1 LATASSGH
9 LRRRWTQLLL
19 ERPKRG
25 RASNGRLA
33 PEAERHRRLWVE
45 WFATAAFS
53 TALLAT
59 FVFTGATTRLDNAIY
74 DMALKIRH
82 AQPSKD
88 IVIVSVDEASLNE
101 KGEWPWKRR
110 LFADLINDIG
120 HGKPRALGWYFI
132 FAAPTD
138 AADDQAVH
146 DAMARTPTYLA
157 QLVSI
162 AYEGVRKRMNA
173 TSSAAG
179 EGTADSEGDNDGIV
193 RRAYLFEG
201 HSSPTPRLALQLARL
216 AGRGPLSPRPEE
228 TPGVPAKDIRR
239 AGEML
244 IPFIG
249 PPGSFQHV
257 SAAAV
262 LDGKVPIDEF
272 KGKFVLIGSSAPNL
286 LDNYPTPV
294 SGRSGMPNVE
304 VDANILNALLTGTA
318 ITPASEVMVL
328 IVSLAMMWLLL
339 VALVRLGPTDNL
351 LVAAGLAALPA
362 IGAVVA
368 VIAFRVWL
376 PPAAFLVTEAMIV
389 PYWGWRRLNAA
400 SGYLAEEL
408 RALERSVGG
417 AVLARPASA
426 PPPRGDLVLQQMTL
440 LQEAKAR
447 ISDLRRFVADILANF
462 PDPVLVVDREGRIL
476 TVNQAAADFAE
487 QAGLST
493 TPNSPVQPIL
503 ARIVPVT
510 PNGGS
515 AWPPPE
521 RDAANSQPFS
531 GMGMAGR
538 AYEVRFT
545 ATQSAGDEQTGWIIH
560 LADITSLMSAM
571 RQREEA
577 LQLLSHDMRSP
588 QSAILATLSHPEFK
602 EAPAALR
609 QRIEGHAR
617 RTLELADA
625 FVRLAKAESAR
636 YVLEP
641 IDLAHVTQDAAD
653 AVWGLAQAA
662 GIKVEVQVVND
673 EDEYVILADRGLLT
687 RALVNLLDNA
697 VKFSPAGEK
706 VVCSIG
712 YGVLEGAP
720 AVECRI
726 ADRAGGMSQANAGS
740 LFRKFASFRDG
751 AHAPTGIGLGLALV
765 HTVVTRHNGEITVES
780 VEGEGSV
787 FILKLPRHDD
797 RAAEGDGNVA
807 SAAALAAAE

>member
-1 LATASSGH
+1 MATASSGPPPW
-9 LRRRWTQLLL
+9 RWIQLLL
-19 ERPKRG
+19 ERLKSR
-25 RASNGRLA
+25 RASTDRRA
-33 PEAERHRRLWVE
+33 PDAERHRRLWIE

-82 AQPSKD
+82 AQPSRD
-88 IVIVSVDEASLNE
+88 IVIVSVDSASLDE
-101 KGEWPWKRR
+101 KGEWPWRR
-110 LFADLINDIG
+110 RVFADLINDIG
-120 HGKPRALGWYFI
+120 RGKPRALGWYFI

-146 DAMARTPTYLA
+146 DAMARTPTYIG
-157 QLVSI
+157 QLVSM
-162 AYEGVRKRMNA
+162 AYEGVRQHMLA
-173 TSSAAG
+173 TSAAAG
-179 EGTADSEGDNDGIV
+179 EGSGDSDGDNDGIV

-201 HSSPTPRLALQLARL
+201 QGVARPRMVLQLARL
-216 AGRGPLSPRPEE
+216 AGRGPPPLRPDQQ
-228 TPGVPAKDIRR
+228 PPIPAKGIVR

-244 IPFIG
+244 IPFVG
-249 PPGSFQHV
+249 PPGSFPHV

-262 LDGKVPIDEF
+262 LDGRIPPDRF
-272 KGKFVLIGSSAPNL
+272 KGKFVLIGSSAPSL

-318 ITPASEVMVL
+318 ITPASQWTVL

-362 IGAVVA
+362 MGAVVA
-368 VIAFRVWL
+368 VIVFRVWL

-408 RALERSVGG
+408 RTLERSVGG

-426 PPPRGDLVLQQMTL
+426 PPPGGDLVLQQMTL

-462 PDPVLVVDREGRIL
+462 PDPVLVVDRDGRIL
-476 TVNQAAADFAE
+476 TVNQAAADFAQ

-503 ARIVPVT
+503 ARIVPLT
-510 PNGGS
+510 PNGES

-521 RDAANSQPFS
+521 RDAANSRPFS
-531 GMGMAGR
+531 GVGMAGR

-545 ATQSAGDEQTGWIIH
+545 ATRSAGDEQTGWIVH

-602 EAPAALR
+602 GAPAALR
-609 QRIEGHAR
+609 QRIESHAR

-641 IDLAHVTQDAAD
+641 LDLAHVTQDAAD

-662 GIKVEVQVVND
+662 GVKVEVQVAD
-673 EDEYVILADRGLLT
+673 EADEYVVLADRGLLT

-706 VVCSIG
+706 VICSIG
-712 YGVLEGAP
+712 RGTLEGAP
-720 AVECRI
+720 AIECRI

-765 HTVVTRHNGEITVES
+765 HTVITRHNGEIAVES
-780 VEGEGSV
+780 VEGQGSV
-787 FILKLPRHDD
+787 FILKLPRHDE
-797 RAAEGDGNVA
+797 EGAGHTDVA
-807 SAAALAAAE
+807 SPAALAAAE

>member
-1 LATASSGH
+1 M
-9 LRRRWTQLLL
+9 
-19 ERPKRG
+19 
-25 RASNGRLA
+25 
-33 PEAERHRRLWVE
+33 E
-45 WFATAAFS
+45 WFATAVFS

-59 FVFTGATTRLDNAIY
+59 FVLTGATTRLDNAIY
-74 DMALKIRH
+74 DMALKIRP
-82 AQPSKD
+82 AAPSKD
-88 IVIVSVDEASLNE
+88 IVIVSVDSASLNE
-101 KGEWPWKRR
+101 KGEWPWRRR
-110 LFADLINDIG
+110 LFADMINDIG
-120 HGKPRALGWYFI
+120 RGAPRALGWYFV

-138 AADDQAVH
+138 PADDQAVH
-146 DAMARTPTYLA
+146 DAMARTPTYLG

-162 AYEGVRKRMNA
+162 AYEGIRKTMNA
-173 TSSAAG
+173 TSAAAG
-179 EGTADSEGDNDGIV
+179 AGDADSEGDNDGIV

-201 HSSPTPRLALQLARL
+201 LGVPKPRLVLQLARL
-216 AGRGPLSPRPEE
+216 AGRGPPPVGADHRRLVQSKGI
-228 TPGVPAKDIRR
+228 TR

-244 IPFIG
+244 IPFVG
-249 PPGSFQHV
+249 PPGTFKHV

-262 LDGKVPIDEF
+262 LDGKVSPDQF
-272 KGKFVLIGSSAPNL
+272 KGKFVLIGASAPSL

-304 VDANILNALLTGTA
+304 VEANILNALLTGTA
-318 ITPASEVMVL
+318 ITPASQLTVL
-328 IVSLAMMWLLL
+328 IVSLMMMWLLL

-351 LVAAGLAALPA
+351 LVAAGLAALPVT
-362 IGAVVA
+362 GSVVA
-368 VIAFRVWL
+368 VAAFKVWL

-408 RALERSVGG
+408 RALERSAGG
-417 AVLARPASA
+417 AVLARSASA
-426 PPPRGDLVLQQMTL
+426 PPPGGDLVLQQMTL

-447 ISDLRRFVADILANF
+447 VSDLRRFVADILANF
-462 PDPVLVVDREGRIL
+462 PDPVLVVDRDGRIL

-493 TPNSPVQPIL
+493 TPNSPIQPIL
-503 ARIVPVT
+503 SRIVPDS

-515 AWPPPE
+515 AWPPPD
-521 RDAANSQPFS
+521 RDAINTRPFS
-531 GMGMAGR
+531 GMGMGGR

-545 ATQSAGDEQTGWIIH
+545 PTRSAGDEMTGWIVH
-560 LADITSLMSAM
+560 LADITSLMAAM

-602 EAPAALR
+602 GAPPALR
-609 QRIEGHAR
+609 QRIESHAR

-653 AVWGLAQAA
+653 AVWGLAQA
-662 GIKVEVQVVND
+662 GGVKVEVAVAND

-697 VKFSPAGEK
+697 VKFSPSGEK

-712 YGVLEGAP
+712 YGTLEGGTP
-720 AVECRI
+720 AIECRI

-765 HTVVTRHNGEITVES
+765 HTVITRHNGDISVET

-787 FILKLPRHDD
+787 FILKLPRHFEDD
-797 RAAEGDGNVA
+797 AKGDDA
-807 SAAALAAAE
+807 TSAASLAAAE

>member
-1 LATASSGH
+1 
-9 LRRRWTQLLL
+9 
-19 ERPKRG
+19 
-25 RASNGRLA
+25 
-33 PEAERHRRLWVE
+33 
-45 WFATAAFS
+45 
-53 TALLAT
+53 
-59 FVFTGATTRLDNAIY
+59 
-74 DMALKIRH
+74 
-82 AQPSKD
+82 
-88 IVIVSVDEASLNE
+88 
-101 KGEWPWKRR
+101 
-110 LFADLINDIG
+110 
-120 HGKPRALGWYFI
+120 
-132 FAAPTD
+132 
-138 AADDQAVH
+138 
-146 DAMARTPTYLA
+146 
-157 QLVSI
+157 
-162 AYEGVRKRMNA
+162 
-173 TSSAAG
+173 
-179 EGTADSEGDNDGIV
+179 
-193 RRAYLFEG
+193 
-201 HSSPTPRLALQLARL
+201 
-216 AGRGPLSPRPEE
+216 
-228 TPGVPAKDIRR
+228 
-239 AGEML
+239 
-244 IPFIG
+244 
-249 PPGSFQHV
+249 
-257 SAAAV
+257 
-262 LDGKVPIDEF
+262 
-272 KGKFVLIGSSAPNL
+272 
-286 LDNYPTPV
+286 
-294 SGRSGMPNVE
+294 
-304 VDANILNALLTGTA
+304 
-318 ITPASEVMVL
+318 
-328 IVSLAMMWLLL
+328 
-339 VALVRLGPTDNL
+339 
-351 LVAAGLAALPA
+351 
-362 IGAVVA
+362 
-368 VIAFRVWL
+368 
-376 PPAAFLVTEAMIV
+376 MIV

-462 PDPVLVVDREGRIL
+462 PDPVLVVDRDGRIL

-503 ARIVPVT
+503 ARIVAVT
-510 PNGGS
+510 PSGGS

-521 RDAANSQPFS
+521 RDAANSRPFS

-545 ATQSAGDEQTGWIIH
+545 ATRSAGDEQTGWIIH
-560 LADITSLMSAM
+560 LADITSLVSAM

-602 EAPAALR
+602 DAPAALR

-641 IDLAHVTQDAAD
+641 IDLAHVMQDAAD

-662 GIKVEVQVVND
+662 GVKVVVQVAND

-720 AVECRI
+720 AIECRI
-726 ADRAGGMSQANAGS
+726 ADRAGGMSQTNAGS

-787 FILKLPRHDD
+787 FILKLPRHDED
-797 RAAEGDGNVA
+797 AGEDDGGVV
-807 SAAALAAAE
+807 SAAALAAAELDSSQAFLTNGSGMRLAPWRANIQPGYSGGRALTSSRRATSSGERRRSTAARLSSSCSTVLAPMMMLITCGLASSHARATRATDTPCASPISRMAATQAQARSRSTGGKSKFARRASLGAADPGPNFPESRPPARGDQTIRPRRSSVSIGTSSRSRSRPAME

>member
-1 LATASSGH
+1 
-9 LRRRWTQLLL
+9 
-19 ERPKRG
+19 
-25 RASNGRLA
+25 
-33 PEAERHRRLWVE
+33 
-45 WFATAAFS
+45 
-53 TALLAT
+53 
-59 FVFTGATTRLDNAIY
+59 
-74 DMALKIRH
+74 
-82 AQPSKD
+82 
-88 IVIVSVDEASLNE
+88 
-101 KGEWPWKRR
+101 
-110 LFADLINDIG
+110 
-120 HGKPRALGWYFI
+120 
-132 FAAPTD
+132 
-138 AADDQAVH
+138 
-146 DAMARTPTYLA
+146 
-157 QLVSI
+157 
-162 AYEGVRKRMNA
+162 
-173 TSSAAG
+173 
-179 EGTADSEGDNDGIV
+179 
-193 RRAYLFEG
+193 
-201 HSSPTPRLALQLARL
+201 
-216 AGRGPLSPRPEE
+216 
-228 TPGVPAKDIRR
+228 
-239 AGEML
+239 
-244 IPFIG
+244 
-249 PPGSFQHV
+249 
-257 SAAAV
+257 
-262 LDGKVPIDEF
+262 
-272 KGKFVLIGSSAPNL
+272 
-286 LDNYPTPV
+286 
-294 SGRSGMPNVE
+294 
-304 VDANILNALLTGTA
+304 
-318 ITPASEVMVL
+318 
-328 IVSLAMMWLLL
+328 
-339 VALVRLGPTDNL
+339 
-351 LVAAGLAALPA
+351 
-362 IGAVVA
+362 
-368 VIAFRVWL
+368 
-376 PPAAFLVTEAMIV
+376 
-389 PYWGWRRLNAA
+389 
-400 SGYLAEEL
+400 
-408 RALERSVGG
+408 
-417 AVLARPASA
+417 VLARPASA

-462 PDPVLVVDREGRIL
+462 PDPVLVVDRDGRIL

-503 ARIVPVT
+503 ARIVAVT
-510 PNGGS
+510 PSGGS

-521 RDAANSQPFS
+521 RDAANSRPFS

-545 ATQSAGDEQTGWIIH
+545 ATRSAGDEQTGWIIH
-560 LADITSLMSAM
+560 LADITSLVSAM

-602 EAPAALR
+602 DAPAALR

-641 IDLAHVTQDAAD
+641 IDLAHVMQDAAD

-662 GIKVEVQVVND
+662 GVKVVVQVAND

-720 AVECRI
+720 AIECRI
-726 ADRAGGMSQANAGS
+726 ADRAGGMSQTNAGS

-787 FILKLPRHDD
+787 FILKLPRHDED
-797 RAAEGDGNVA
+797 AGEDDGGVV

>member
-1 LATASSGH
+1 M
-9 LRRRWTQLLL
+9 
-19 ERPKRG
+19 
-25 RASNGRLA
+25 
-33 PEAERHRRLWVE
+33 WVE
-45 WFATAAFS
+45 WLATAAFS

-74 DMALKIRH
+74 DMALKVRRSE
-82 AQPSKD
+82 PSKD
-88 IVIVSVDEASLNE
+88 IVIVSVDAASLNE
-101 KGEWPWKRR
+101 KGEWPWPRR
-110 LFADLINDIG
+110 MLADLIDEIG
-120 HGKPRALGWYFI
+120 HGKPRGLGWYFL
-132 FAAPTD
+132 FAAASNP
-138 AADDQAVH
+138 ADDQAVH
-146 DAMARTPTYLA
+146 NAMAHTPTYLGQMVNGDYKVGA
-157 QLVSI
+157 RRIL
-162 AYEGVRKRMNA
+162 A
-173 TSSAAG
+173 TSAAAG
-179 EGTADSEGDNDGIV
+179 EGAVDSDGDDDGIV
-193 RRAYLFEG
+193 RRAFLFEG
-201 HSSPTPRLALQLARL
+201 RGIARPRLALVLARL
-216 AGRGPLSPRPEE
+216 EDRGPVHLRVSEGRGGAQGIVR
-228 TPGVPAKDIRR
+228 GN
-239 AGEML
+239 EML
-244 IPFIG
+244 IPFVG
-249 PPGSFQHV
+249 PPGSFRHV

-262 LDGKVPIDEF
+262 LDGKVSPEVF
-272 KGKFVLIGSSAPNL
+272 KDKFVLFGASSLNL

-318 ITPASEVMVL
+318 ITPASPVTVL
-328 IVSLAMMWLLL
+328 IVSLAMMWLVLI
-339 VALVRLGPTDNL
+339 ALVRLGPTDNL
-351 LVAAGLAALPA
+351 VVAAGMAALPA

-368 VIAFRVWL
+368 VVAFRVWL
-376 PPAAFLVTEAMIV
+376 PPASFLVTEAMIV

-417 AVLARPASA
+417 AVLARAASA
-426 PPPRGDLVLQQMTL
+426 PAPGGDLVLQQMTL
-440 LQEAKAR
+440 LQEAKTR
-447 ISDLRRFVADILANF
+447 VSDLRRFVADILANF
-462 PDPVLVVDREGRIL
+462 PDPVLVVDRQGHIL
-476 TVNQAAADFAE
+476 TVNQAAADFAD

-493 TPNSPVQPIL
+493 TPHSPVQPIL
-503 ARIVPVT
+503 ARIAPVT

-521 RDAANSQPFS
+521 RDAANARPFS
-531 GMGMAGR
+531 GMGMGGR

-545 ATQSAGDEQTGWIIH
+545 PTRSAGDEQTGWIIH
-560 LADITSLMSAM
+560 LADVTSLVSAM

-602 EAPAALR
+602 GTPPALR

-653 AVWGLAQAA
+653 AVWGLSQAA
-662 GIKVEVQVVND
+662 GVKVEVQVANED
-673 EDEYVILADRGLLT
+673 DEYVILADRGLLT

-706 VVCSIG
+706 VICSIG
-712 YGVLEGAP
+712 HATLEGAP
-720 AVECRI
+720 AIECRI
-726 ADRAGGMSQANAGS
+726 ADHAGGMSRENAGS
-740 LFRKFASFRDG
+740 LFNKFASFRDG

-765 HTVVTRHNGEITVES
+765 HTVITRHNGDIAVET

-787 FILKLPRHDD
+787 FILKLPRHDEEAD
-797 RAAEGDGNVA
+797 PESEQPSAAE
-807 SAAALAAAE
+807 LAAAE